1 MVLIRTHL
9 DRELV
14 KLNESVLDMGGRAV
28 DAFAAGLKA
37 FCEDDQDAANQVIA
51 GDLAINDLR
60 FRIERQCYA
69 LLAMA
74 QPVAG
79 DMRSI
84 VAVLTISNELER
96 IGDHGKRIARF
107 SRRLAHEPR
116 PIPLTD
122 ISEMGDLAREMVDR
136 ALKAYAHRDL
146 ALAKN
151 VCLADDQVD
160 ARYKQLF
167 NVTLSYMLENPR
179 AIGPGTYLIQV
190 GHEIERVA
198 DRGTNIAER
207 AIYAMTGELLE
218 LNS

>member
-1 MVLIRTHL
+1 MPLIRTHL
-9 DRELV
+9 DRELI

-28 DAFAAGLKA
+28 QAFTAALMA
-37 FCEDDQDAANQVIA
+37 FCDDDQNAANQVIA
-51 GDLAINDLR
+51 GDLTINDLR

-69 LLAMA
+69 LLAME

-84 VAVLTISNELER
+84 VAALTISNELER

-107 SRRLAHEPR
+107 CRRLAHEPR

-122 ISEMGDLAREMVDR
+122 ISEMGELAREMVDR
-136 ALKAYAHRDL
+136 ALNAYARRDL

-218 LNS
+218 LNL